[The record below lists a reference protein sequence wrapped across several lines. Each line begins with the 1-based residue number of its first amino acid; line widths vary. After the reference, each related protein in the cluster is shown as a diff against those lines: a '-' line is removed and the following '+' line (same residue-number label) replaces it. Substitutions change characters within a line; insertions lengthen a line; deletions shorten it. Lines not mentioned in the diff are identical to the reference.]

1 MLMKC
6 ILKPEQWWESLFSC
20 QCGQRDNVVQLST
33 HICISSTTSIQ
44 ETQKNY
50 TSHTIRYGRKTICS
64 LEEVGKGRRGRQR
77 KTMIEME
84 IERFAV
90 PLWHHHD
97 KKLISAGGSQIP
109 ICYTPLSS
117 LPPSFQWDQKPHS
130 PSILSYTPTQSF
142 TCCLMNISTHFL
154 PTLHTSSHS
163 RN

>member
-109 ICYTPLSS
+109 ICYNPLSS
-117 LPPSFQWDQKPHS
+117 LPPFLFSMKSEASQSLYTELHTNAKLHLLPHEH
-130 PSILSYTPTQSF
+130 LHTFLAYTP
-142 TCCLMNISTHFL
+142 H
-154 PTLHTSSHS
+154 
-163 RN
+163 